1 MIEDAITENKN
12 TTDTIIPIRLFSS
25 MFFSFIVIL
34 LFFSFIYFL
43 FFYSSVLGYIYPS
56 CVLGYIHAKSFI
68 IKSTTGILV
77 HSTKFSVL

>member
-1 MIEDAITENKN
+1 MIEDAITANKN

-25 MFFSFIVIL
+25 MFVFIVIL

-43 FFYSSVLGYIYPS
+43 FFYSSVLGYIYPP
-56 CVLGYIHAKSFI
+56 CVLGYIYPKSFI

-77 HSTKFSVL
+77 HSTKFKVL